1 MLALLLAALVAI
13 VSSDTLHGALLD
25 AYQVAERIIARQPA
39 LGAVL
44 FVLLSALSALLA
56 FFSSAILVPAG
67 IVAWGKGGTLVLLW
81 LGWLLGGLIAYGLAR
96 GLGRPAV
103 SWLVSRQALARYEQR
118 VTEHASFA
126 TALLVQ
132 LALPSE
138 LPGYLFGLARLPL
151 RRYLPVL
158 ALAELPF
165 ALGAIYLGA
174 GFLEKNVVVLLA
186 VGAAG
191 ILFSASA
198 FHALHRR
205 LR

>member
-1 MLALLLAALVAI
+1 M
-13 VSSDTLHGALLD
+13 
-25 AYQVAERIIARQPA
+25 
-39 LGAVL
+39 
-44 FVLLSALSALLA
+44 LSALSALLA

-81 LGWLLGGLIAYGLAR
+81 LGWLLGGLTAYALAR

-174 GFLEKNVVVLLA
+174 GFLEQNVVVLLA

-191 ILFSASA
+191 IVLSASA
-198 FHALHRR
+198 FHALHRTMR
-205 LR
+205 